1 MVNNFIFVEDGSLKQ
16 EDLKKLFTV
25 SGMSDANVIR
35 YKQGATKPELVSVEN
50 DNRPSEVEIMN
61 KTIETYRN
69 VGFGA
74 LEKFIIGN
82 TQREAF
88 YNDILCRNQ
97 HKIIYRGSIEDFLD
111 NFREFLTHEY
121 TE

>member
-1 MVNNFIFVEDGSLKQ
+1 MVHNLIFIEDGSLN
-16 EDLKKLFTV
+16 EGNLDKLRKAGITDDNFV
-25 SGMSDANVIR
+25 VYR
-35 YKQGATKPELVSVEN
+35 QGSTKPELVSVEN
-50 DNRPSEVEIMN
+50 DNRPSEVEIMK
-61 KTIETYRN
+61 KTIATYKN
-69 VGFGA
+69 VVFGA
-74 LEKFIIGN
+74 LEKFIIDN